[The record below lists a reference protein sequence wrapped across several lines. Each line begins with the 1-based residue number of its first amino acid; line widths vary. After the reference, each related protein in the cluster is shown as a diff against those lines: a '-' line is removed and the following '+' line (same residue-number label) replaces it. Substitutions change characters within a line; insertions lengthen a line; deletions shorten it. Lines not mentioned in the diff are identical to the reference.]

1 MAQMV
6 AHLIGSEEVTSS
18 ILVASFVTRYGREKK
33 RGCLRETAG
42 GSFFLTSIT
51 DEFLGQTLNLLCR
64 ELLEDEDIELRAERA
79 FCK

>member
-33 RGCLRETAG
+33 RGCPRETAV
-42 GSFFLTSIT
+42 GSFSLTSIT
-51 DEFLGQTLNLLCR
+51 DEFLGQTLKIFFVRNFL
-64 ELLEDEDIELRAERA
+64 
-79 FCK
+79 KMKTSN